1 MPNNAG
7 EMQVDLEQHGWGTL
21 VRPHGFI
28 DLSRSPSLRTALAE
42 VHRARPTRV
51 VVDLSQVDYMDSSG
65 VATFVEALQI
75 ARTNKIPLVLC
86 AMQDR
91 VRSIFE
97 IARLDMVFTICDD
110 LDSATSAG

>member
-1 MPNNAG
+1 MSYNAG
-7 EMQVDLEQHGWGTL
+7 ELQIDIETHDWGTL

-42 VHRARPTRV
+42 VNRARPRRL

-65 VATFVEALQI
+65 VATFVEALQL
-75 ARTNKIPLVLC
+75 ARASGAKLVFC
-86 AMQDR
+86 SMQDR

-110 LDSATSAG
+110 LPAAISA